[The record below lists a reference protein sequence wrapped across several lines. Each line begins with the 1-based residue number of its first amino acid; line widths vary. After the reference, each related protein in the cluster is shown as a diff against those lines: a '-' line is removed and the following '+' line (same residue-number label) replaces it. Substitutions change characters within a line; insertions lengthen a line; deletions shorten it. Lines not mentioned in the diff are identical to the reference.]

1 MAVPTHYHP
10 YASSRQPELTL
21 YTISLP
27 APGPAPLLLRMHGW
41 HGTVKAYHPDNVDS
55 AIAGIFNEI
64 HPEMRGR
71 GDSGGRP
78 DANGWELHD
87 AVDALAAHAARFP
100 TTVAPHLP
108 PLLWGGSGGGGNVM
122 GLLGKFPDT
131 FAAAVA
137 ECGMSDYGLWFA
149 DDRVGEFR
157 DEMAGA
163 DWIGGTPW
171 ERPEAYLSRG
181 GRTTAMN
188 LLTPLL
194 LLHGEEDR
202 RVPCAQTRAY
212 AEACRHH
219 RRDHLLTVI
228 TFPGVGLP
236 GHYSNLDAAGAQRRR
251 AAIASHL
258 LPPHRAPRLPHRGR
272 LVVAGYLVTAAWRVT
287 LESID
292 HVALLEYD
300 LAAERFALLAPT
312 SRTAT
317 LELSG
322 QAPRT
327 LACAP
332 LSLAELCHELV
343 VPNPATYPDSQRHRA

>member
-1 MAVPTHYHP
+1 MTPAAHYHA
-10 YASSRQPELTL
+10 YASTHQPGLML
-21 YTISLP
+21 YTVSLP

-41 HGTVKAYHPDNVDS
+41 HGSVKAYHPDNVDS
-55 AIAGIFNEI
+55 AIAGTFNEI

-71 GDSGGRP
+71 GDSAGHP

-100 TTVAPHLP
+100 ATVAPGQP
-108 PLLWGGSGGGGNVM
+108 PLLWGGSGGGGNVL

-131 FAAAVA
+131 FAVAVA

-149 DDRVGEFR
+149 DDHRGEFR

-163 DWIGGTPW
+163 NWIGGTPW

-181 GRTTAMN
+181 GRTTALN

-194 LLHGEEDR
+194 LIHGEEDR

-212 AEACRHH
+212 VAACRHH
-219 RRDHLLTVI
+219 QRERLLSVL
-228 TFPGVGLP
+228 TFPGVGDP
-236 GHYSNLDAAGAQRRR
+236 GHFSNLDAAGAQRRQ

-258 LPPHRAPRLPHRGR
+258 LPPHRAPRLPARGR
-272 LVVAGYLVTAAWRVT
+272 LVVAGYLVTAAFRVT
-287 LESID
+287 LEAID
-292 HVALLEYD
+292 QVALLEYD
-300 LAAERFALLAPT
+300 LAAERFALLAPS

-317 LELSG
+317 VE
-322 QAPRT
+322 APGAPART
-327 LACAP
+327 VACAP
-332 LSLAELCHELV
+332 LPLADLCHELG
-343 VPNPATYPDSQRHRA
+343 VPNPATYADIQRRRG